1 MNTPRPVYKTQSD
14 GNASPRETGVDD
26 VEALRAENQRFAK
39 RIILDIGKPEW
50 GDIVDDAV
58 VFEFPYGG
66 SIERPTRIAGKS
78 VVIKYLK
85 GVIEFLG
92 LEMYDVVNTP
102 ALDPSVVYNEY
113 KGRYTNSPGVVQ
125 HYISLQKF
133 KDGKLVLQREYWD
146 PTPVRA
152 MQRKQKK

>member
-1 MNTPRPVYKTQSD
+1 MNIPSPAYKS
-14 GNASPRETGVDD
+14 ARETGIAD
-26 VEALRAENQRFAK
+26 VEGLRSRNQSLAK
-39 RIILDIGKPEW
+39 RIILDIGKPDW
-50 GDIVDDAV
+50 GDIVDDDV
-58 VFEFPYGG
+58 VFEFPYGE
-66 SIERPTRIAGKS
+66 SIERPTRIAGKAE
-78 VVIKYLK
+78 VIEYLK

-113 KGRYTNSPGVVQ
+113 KGRYRKSPGVVQ

-133 KDGKLVLQREYWD
+133 RDGRLVLQREYWD

-152 MQRKQKK
+152 MQRKQKQ

>member
-1 MNTPRPVYKTQSD
+1 MNTPRPAYKSV
-14 GNASPRETGVDD
+14 RETATADA
-26 VEALRAENQRFAK
+26 EALRAENQSLAK
-39 RIILDIGKPEW
+39 RIILDIGKPDW
-50 GDIVDDAV
+50 GDIVDDGV
-58 VFEFPYGG
+58 VFEFPYGE
-66 SIERPTRIAGKS
+66 SIERPTRVAGKAE
-78 VVIKYLK
+78 VIEYLK

-113 KGRYTNSPGVVQ
+113 KGRYTKSPGVVQ

-133 KDGKLVLQREYWD
+133 KNGKLVLQREYWD

-152 MQRKQKK
+152 MQRKQKQ